1 MKFGTLKQ
9 CLYYQQKAIFH
20 FQDDQS
26 GLACQETDLCD
37 FQENF
42 GGRAASV
49 KLVGKFCINHKWETS
64 TTAKYK
70 QGRKSTM
77 HIGSA
82 SAVVNAC
89 YKYLSWNM

>member
-1 MKFGTLKQ
+1 MDGKDRRKKPYF
-9 CLYYQQKAIFH
+9 IFKMT
-20 FQDDQS
+20 S
-26 GLACQETDLCD
+26 LACQETDLWD

-42 GGRAASV
+42 GGGAAGV
-49 KLVGKFCINHKWETS
+49 KLVEKFCITHKWETN
-64 TTAKYK
+64 TAAKYK